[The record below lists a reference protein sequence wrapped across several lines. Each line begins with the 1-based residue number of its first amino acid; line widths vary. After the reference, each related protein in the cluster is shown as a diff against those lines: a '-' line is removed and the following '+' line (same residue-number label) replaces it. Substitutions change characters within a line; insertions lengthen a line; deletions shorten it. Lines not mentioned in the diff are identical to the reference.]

1 MKILLTTD
9 TYLPSVNGVAIST
22 HNLYKELKVLGHD
35 VRILTLSS
43 DGMERVEGDIYY
55 LRSINSYIY
64 PGTRIKIPFFNRP
77 IHDIVEWHPDIIHS
91 QTEFSTM
98 LAAKLM
104 SVRFKIPQIHTYHTM
119 YEDYLNYFLKGK
131 VLRKSTAAKLTATL
145 FNTFEAII
153 VPTEKVRDALTGY
166 GIQKDIYTIP
176 TGIDISKFQREIT
189 EDELNKLAEKYK
201 IYDRDKLIVYV
212 GRIAEEKNLNEI
224 ILLFREVVKRIEG
237 VKLLIVG
244 GGPYLNELKKLVK
257 RLCLSEYINF
267 TGMVEPQDVYKYY
280 KLGKMFVTAS
290 LSETQGLTYIE
301 ALSSGCPVLCKYDRC
316 IEGIVENGYNGF
328 AYKEGKEFIE
338 YAARIIK
345 DQKLQQR
352 LSAGAS
358 DRADEYSCSTFGK
371 RVSEVYSTVSQN
383 RIERA
388 FTNIGGT
395 VIQNVEKR

>member
-1 MKILLTTD
+1 MKVLLTTD

-22 HNLYKELKVLGHD
+22 HNLYKELKALGHD

-43 DGMERVEGDIYY
+43 DGVERVEGDICY

-77 IHDIVEWHPDIIHS
+77 VHDIVEWHPDIIHS

-131 VLRKSTAAKLTATL
+131 VIRKSTAAKLTATL
-145 FNTFEAII
+145 FNTFEAVI
-153 VPTEKVRDALTGY
+153 VPTEKVRDVLVKY

-176 TGIDISKFQREIT
+176 TGIDISRFQREIT
-189 EDELNKLAEKYK
+189 EDELDKLSAQYK
-201 IYDRDKLIVYV
+201 IYNRDKLIVYV

-224 ILLFREVVKRIEG
+224 VLLFREAAQSVNDA
-237 VKLLIVG
+237 KLLIVG
-244 GGPYLNELKKLVK
+244 GGPYLDELKKLVK
-257 RLCLSEYINF
+257 RMGLDENIHF
-267 TGMVEPQDVYKYY
+267 TGMIKPQDVYKYY
-280 KLGKMFVTAS
+280 KLGKVFVTAS

-316 IEGIVENGYNGF
+316 IEGIVENGYNGY
-328 AYKEGKEFIE
+328 AYKEGKEFIKHAVNILQDE
-338 YAARIIK
+338 
-345 DQKLQQR
+345 KLQQR
-352 LSAGAS
+352 LSANAS
-358 DRADEYSCSTFGK
+358 NRAEEYSCRTFGR
-371 RVSEVYSTVSQN
+371 RVSEVYSTIAQN

-388 FTNIGGT
+388 FMNIRDYDEA
-395 VIQNVEKR
+395 VK